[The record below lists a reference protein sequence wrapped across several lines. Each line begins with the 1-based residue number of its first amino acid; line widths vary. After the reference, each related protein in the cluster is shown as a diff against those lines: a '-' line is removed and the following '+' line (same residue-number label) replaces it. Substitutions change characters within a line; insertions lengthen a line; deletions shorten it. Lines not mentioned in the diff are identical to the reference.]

1 MAGLVFMEGFETF
14 GANGDTGA
22 GLQTIIEQKWNQVT
36 LNTAAKLSANAY
48 EGEGLCLD
56 GVSGSSSYFLTY
68 SLDSTSKEFTVGF
81 AVYSGTLSSG
91 TWWAAGGTQQSCSIY
106 VYNTGVVR
114 IYCGASVDTPAG
126 TIVANTWYY
135 IEMQYKIDE
144 PNGYWRLFIDGV
156 LVESRIQDTWNA
168 AVIAETGYNTWYMR
182 NTGMRY
188 DDIYIYDN
196 TGDLQEPYGPVK
208 IRALLPDGDD
218 TTDWTST
225 GANHYDQVNDIPVE
239 TANYVENDIANDV
252 DLFTFANS
260 VDPDNWPIFGVQLN
274 VYAAVTDVGVFTLEG
289 IADSNGTQDTANET
303 LVDNVGGQYTFVFE
317 DDPETSNA
325 WTMDKLNTAKFGVG
339 VE

>member
-22 GLQTIIEQKWNQVT
+22 GLQTIIKQKWNQVT

-56 GVSGSSSYFLTY
+56 GVSGSSSYYLTY
-68 SLDSTSKEFTVGF
+68 SLDNTSKEFTVGF
-81 AVYSGTLSSG
+81 AVYSGTLTSG
-91 TWWAAGGTQQSCSIY
+91 YWWAAGGDQQSCGIY

-114 IYCGASVDTPAG
+114 IYCGAAVDTPVG

-135 IEMQYKIDE
+135 VEVQYKIDE

-156 LVESRIQDTWNA
+156 LIDSRIQDTWNA
-168 AVIAETGYNTWYMR
+168 AATAEIGYNTWYMSK
-182 NTGMRY
+182 TGMRI

-225 GANHYDQVNDIPVE
+225 GANHYDQVNDVPVE
-239 TANYVENDIANDV
+239 TANYVESDIANDV
-252 DLFTFANS
+252 DLFTFANAT
-260 VDPDNWPIFGVQLN
+260 DPDNWPIFGVQLN

-289 IADSNGTQDTANET
+289 VADSNGTQGTANET

-317 DDPETSNA
+317 DDPETKIGRA
-325 WTMDKLNTAKFGVG
+325 HV
-339 VE
+339 